1 MTKKNYNFLNPGE
14 RPQVLAEYENIKQAI
29 DKHKAKL
36 RKRRKS
42 SFNLFTKKTS
52 ILSADL

>member
-29 DKHKAKL
+29 DNTKQNYEKEEKALLIYLQK
-36 RKRRKS
+36 
-42 SFNLFTKKTS
+42 NLNPIS
-52 ILSADL
+52 